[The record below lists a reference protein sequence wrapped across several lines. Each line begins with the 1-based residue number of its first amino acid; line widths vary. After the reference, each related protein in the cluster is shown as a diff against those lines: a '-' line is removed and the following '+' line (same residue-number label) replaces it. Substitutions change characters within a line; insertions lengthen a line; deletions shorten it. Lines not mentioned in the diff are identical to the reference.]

1 MKTHYQ
7 HQVVLFAEK
16 SEDDFST
23 PLKIGNLFFNRFGAD
38 EEASFEMIGAYA
50 LQKSSY
56 KIAFRGHLEY
66 KSFEMERFQKGVD
79 H

>member
-38 EEASFEMIGAYA
+38 EEASFEMVGAYA

-56 KIAFRGHLEY
+56 KWPKLMLVTTVTSDGSVHF
-66 KSFEMERFQKGVD
+66 SS
-79 H
+79 